1 MAGVAQCVAG
11 QCGPG
16 GRHKLSGTGEVVVTP
31 IRTVRWVMPQFVQM
45 IARIHEENMTGAAQS
60 IAGQCGPGGRHKLGR
75 GGEVAVIPSGTLSR
89 IVLKLVQVVTLIHEE
104 NMTGAAQSIA
114 SQCGPGGGRNPGGG
128 REVVMIPV
136 RTLGRVV
143 P

>member
-1 MAGVAQCVAG
+1 MAGVAECVAG

-16 GRHKLSGTGEVVVTP
+16 GRHKLSGTGEVVVAP
-31 IRTVRWVMPQFVQM
+31 VRTVRRVVPQFVQVVT
-45 IARIHEENMTGAAQS
+45 RINEDDVAGAGQS
-60 IAGQCGPGGRHKLGR
+60 IASQCGPGGRHKLGR

-89 IVLKLVQVVTLIHEE
+89 IVPKLVQVVTLIHEE

-114 SQCGPGGGRNPGGG
+114 GQCGPGGGRNPGGG

-136 RTLGRVV
+136 
-143 P
+143 